1 MSEYGEMQLQTEK
14 LNLIHKHI
22 KKLHDTLVFLH
33 KVVEELLEKDLQSAL
48 K

>member
-22 KKLHDTLVFLH
+22 RKLHDMFFLH